1 VTTKTDIRG
10 TIVAALVAESEAD
23 RAPADVTDDVT
34 LDGEGL
40 ALNSLGFVRA
50 MVDLEDRFDVELQ
63 DAVVMSS
70 DFTTVG
76 DVIQFVRKEIDNDGG
91 GG

>member
-1 VTTKTDIRG
+1 MTTQTDIRG
-10 TIVAALVAESEAD
+10 AVVEALVAEAESD
-23 RAPADVTDDVT
+23 RSPADVTDDMT

-40 ALNSLGFVRA
+40 ALNSLGFVRS
-50 MVDLEDRFDVELQ
+50 MVELEDRFDVELQ

-70 DFTTVG
+70 DLKTVG
-76 DVIQFVRKEIDNDGG
+76 DVVTFVREAVENGG

>member
-1 VTTKTDIRG
+1 MTTQTDIRG
-10 TIVAALVAESEAD
+10 AVVAALVAEAESD
-23 RAPADVTDDVT
+23 RSPADVTDDMT

-40 ALNSLGFVRA
+40 ALNSLGFVRS
-50 MVDLEDRFDVELQ
+50 MVELEDRFDVELQ

-70 DFTTVG
+70 DLKTVG
-76 DVIQFVRKEIDNDGG
+76 DVVTFVREAVENGG